1 LFISPV
7 SSIGSFVFSDIE
19 LNDTSHW
26 IFKYALEH
34 VKKNI
39 LQHIARYS
47 TFKTFLTNK
56 SFDLFVGLDDCNYP
70 YPYLYAV
77 QDNDMLCIGIQ
88 HGGYAM
94 RHEGYVMKNLAT
106 HPWYDYLIVWGEYWK
121 KIFIKNNKIF
131 PASNVLVAS
140 NKHAYQ
146 YDILPKPDSSKSIL
160 IPYEFLADTILIGK
174 FMQAF
179 YAEGFK
185 IYFKHRSDEVA
196 SDQVKSYELGS
207 IANNLILVG
216 EITPE
221 IMASI
226 DIVAGTMTTLL
237 YDLLPYNKPIWILET
252 PFRLQYDMVDNGLA
266 RLFCWDDIENIGE
279 IYGDD
284 FQQKWGG
291 NIEYHSGSLPIVDA
305 VISIKENTE

>member
-1 LFISPV
+1 
-7 SSIGSFVFSDIE
+7 
-19 LNDTSHW
+19 
-26 IFKYALEH
+26 
-34 VKKNI
+34 
-39 LQHIARYS
+39 
-47 TFKTFLTNK
+47 
-56 SFDLFVGLDDCNYP
+56 
-70 YPYLYAV
+70 
-77 QDNDMLCIGIQ
+77 M
-88 HGGYAM
+88 
-94 RHEGYVMKNLAT
+94 
-106 HPWYDYLIVWGEYWK
+106 
-121 KIFIKNNKIF
+121 
-131 PASNVLVAS
+131 
-140 NKHAYQ
+140 
-146 YDILPKPDSSKSIL
+146 
-160 IPYEFLADTILIGK
+160 
-174 FMQAF
+174 
-179 YAEGFK
+179 
-185 IYFKHRSDEVA
+185 A